1 MRRIMGMITLLTVL
15 LLTGARPAGA
25 QVRLSV
31 GAEPNLAAST
41 FVFRTDFNGDGFADL
56 AMGARGED
64 LGSAIDAGAVNVFYS
79 TGTRLASGSQAL
91 VQGNPEA
98 GDRFGA
104 ALAVGNF
111 NGDNFTDLAVGAPG
125 EDLFAGA
132 DAGAVNVFFGS
143 SRGLGPSS
151 QLLRQDHQETG
162 DHFGATLSAERITDD
177 AFFDL
182 VVGAP
187 GENVGGIVDAGAAN
201 VFPNRIGTLS
211 SFSTK
216 TLLQGNPEAGD
227 RFGTDLVADFFTA
240 DTFAEVVVGAPG
252 ENVGGIVDAGAAN
265 GFTNTTGVLPGT
277 STQTLLQD
285 NPEAGDQFGA
295 ALTTGG
301 FGSFFTDLVIGAPG
315 ENVGGIVDA
324 GAANFFPDRSAS
336 LPTVSTQTFLQDNPE
351 PGDHF
356 GAALTAGPFN
366 GVGLHDLVV
375 GAPGENVGSIVDA
388 GAANVFYGGD
398 DAVPSVS
405 DQTLLQDNVEA
416 GDRFGAALTVGFF
429 SDPSQSFVDLAV
441 GAPGENVGATV
452 DAGAANVFY
461 HTTSSGRLPGTSD
474 QTLLQSSIE
483 TGDQLGAAMQR

>member
-56 AMGARGED
+56 AMGAPGED

-265 GFTNTTGVLPGT
+265 
-277 STQTLLQD
+277 
-285 NPEAGDQFGA
+285 
-295 ALTTGG
+295 
-301 FGSFFTDLVIGAPG
+301 
-315 ENVGGIVDA
+315 
-324 GAANFFPDRSAS
+324 FFPDRSAS